1 MAFFRRGNTVRRAKA
16 VNERNFDRSF
26 VLFGKGSA
34 GKSTLGNLL
43 LGKKPKQFSE
53 HKVPEAFGLT
63 VKVHSGEAQIESG
76 QVYDLN
82 GSPNEIL
89 KIQVLDQPGIN
100 DQNFKF
106 ENHCEFMKKCIAVA
120 KAEMT
125 ATFLILIDLQ
135 GSFFSSEELITMLNL
150 AEILSDCNY
159 SFFSNAIVVFTHADK
174 LDPHMK
180 RDTLKQILYEKVR
193 EEDFECIQELIDLV
207 EERYIFINGEDKT
220 DLNRFTI
227 LKNLFALTKPNLTVY
242 INGNNGFRGN
252 ELKQLF
258 REDEYTENFERNL
271 LKQDV
276 EYHFNPDLNLFKKHE
291 RRNLEEDISN
301 ALEKLSGIT
310 KGISAMVLLISLE
323 EVFNKEIYNLI
334 LNLPETYNL
343 GKEFKND
350 FWDYACILFKTPDD
364 SEECVKRNVA
374 HNVLLKALDLKVK
387 SRYGWVTKRTSPEE
401 CSKRVTDLVRKVKL
415 DSEGKTYTDRVV
427 LAELNQTIRAAAN
440 LRRHKDL
447 TKMTCKIGDE
457 DICED
462 TPFYKMQYSP
472 RVMVAHNEFVR
483 DTDMIS
489 PRIGYFVLKNIDPT
503 IADQFADKFPDKDVS
518 IQTKVYKDFYLA
530 AMKKK

>member
-1 MAFFRRGNTVRRAKA
+1 MAFFKKGNVVEGAKA
-16 VNERNFDRSF
+16 VKERNFDRSF
-26 VLFGKGSA
+26 ILLGKNSS

-43 LGKKPKQFSE
+43 LGSKQFSE
-53 HKVPEAFGLT
+53 HKFPEAFGLT
-63 VKVHSGEAQIESG
+63 VKVHSGEAKIESG

-89 KIQVLDQPGIN
+89 NIQVLDQPGIN

-106 ENHCEFMKKCIAVA
+106 ENHCEFLKKCIAVA

-150 AEILSDCNY
+150 AEILSDCSY

-207 EERYIFINGEDKT
+207 EERYIFINGQDRS

-258 REDEYTENFERNL
+258 REDEYKDSFERNL

-276 EYHFNPDLNLFKKHE
+276 EYHFNPDLNLFRKHE

-334 LNLPETYNL
+334 LNLPKTYNL
-343 GKEFKND
+343 GKEFKQD
-350 FWDYACILFKTPDD
+350 FWDYACILFKAPDD
-364 SEECVKRNVA
+364 SEE
-374 HNVLLKALDLKVK
+374 
-387 SRYGWVTKRTSPEE
+387 
-401 CSKRVTDLVRKVKL
+401 
-415 DSEGKTYTDRVV
+415 
-427 LAELNQTIRAAAN
+427 
-440 LRRHKDL
+440 
-447 TKMTCKIGDE
+447 
-457 DICED
+457 
-462 TPFYKMQYSP
+462 
-472 RVMVAHNEFVR
+472 
-483 DTDMIS
+483 
-489 PRIGYFVLKNIDPT
+489 
-503 IADQFADKFPDKDVS
+503 
-518 IQTKVYKDFYLA
+518 
-530 AMKKK
+530 